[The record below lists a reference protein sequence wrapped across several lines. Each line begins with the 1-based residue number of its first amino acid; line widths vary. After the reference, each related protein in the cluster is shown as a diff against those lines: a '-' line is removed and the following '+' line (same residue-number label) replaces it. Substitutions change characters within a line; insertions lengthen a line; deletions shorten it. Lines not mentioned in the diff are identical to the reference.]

1 MRALTHFLRWS
12 VGLAAADTQTTA
24 LERDCLARLA
34 AGRQRVV
41 EIGVWH
47 GVTTTRLRAAMA
59 PNGLL
64 LAVDPYPRG
73 RLGVSLQR
81 IVARREVGRVA
92 NARVQWVRL
101 TGAEAAAW
109 YAASGEPPVDL
120 VFIDGDHGYDVVRA
134 DWEGWSPLVADGG
147 VVALHDS
154 RPTADRPIHDAG
166 SVRFTNG
173 VILGDPRFELL
184 EVEDSLTALRRRAN
198 R

>member
-12 VGLAAADTQTTA
+12 VGLAGADTQTTPR
-24 LERDCLARLA
+24 ERDCLARLA
-34 AGRQRVV
+34 AGRRRVV
-41 EIGVWH
+41 EVGVWH
-47 GVTTTRLRAAMA
+47 GVTTTRLRTAMA
-59 PNGLL
+59 PDGLL

-81 IVARREVGRVA
+81 IIARREVARVA
-92 NARVQWVRL
+92 NARVRWVRL

-134 DWEGWSPLVADGG
+134 DWEGWSPLVVDGG

-154 RPTADRPIHDAG
+154 RPTAGRPIHDAG
-166 SVRFTNG
+166 SVRFTNE
-173 VILGDPRFELL
+173 VIRHDPRFELL
-184 EVEDSLTALRRRAN
+184 ETEDSLTALRRREN
-198 R
+198 P